1 MAVVLLPALSHAE
14 KVDEVLVAWRGS
26 MPKRLFEVIHGGT
39 GEFIRMLDP
48 TVPVLA
54 SSHRRQISVKAIN
67 PSVFKSWCCYSFRC
81 CTYSL
86 SFYSKF
92 LICYILRIQYYV
104 CFCGVN
110 VGVEFMCFA

>member
-1 MAVVLLPALSHAE
+1 M
-14 KVDEVLVAWRGS
+14 DEVLVAWCGS
-26 MPKRLFEVIHGGT
+26 MPKRLLEVIHGGT

-67 PSVFKSWCCYSFRC
+67 HQFLNHGVAIVSVVVHTVFHF
-81 CTYSL
+81 TVN
-86 SFYSKF
+86 F
-92 LICYILRIQYYV
+92 LFVIFCVYYV